1 MMQFTACT
9 QDVYKLNAS
18 PPPAPLPFSAIA
30 LAQEAAAAARARAEA
45 AAPSLKKPSAF
56 LADSSDEGETSQ
68 TKSSLKPKV
77 GATGGQ
83 GTLLSFLQ
91 GNKK

>member
-1 MMQFTACT
+1 MLQFTACT

-18 PPPAPLPFSAIA
+18 PPAFSAIA

-68 TKSSLKPKV
+68 TKSSLKPKG